1 MVIDLFFQS
10 DLESKNTKSVVKMDT
25 AYFRF

>member
-10 DLESKNTKSVVKMDT
+10 DLESRDTKSVVEMDT